1 MATFTVDELV
11 KAAEQ
16 LPQTD
21 LENLTAQVLTL
32 KARRAAPELSK
43 NEAELLRNI
52 NWGMPDALQNRYR
65 ELIASRRTETL
76 TESEHTELLHLTNQ
90 FEKHDTERLKYLTE
104 LARIRKISLTK
115 LLDELGIEDVSK
127 KVPFTQIKV
136 SQM

>member
-16 LPQTD
+16 LPQID

-52 NWGMPDALQNRYR
+52 NRGMPDALQNRYR
-65 ELIASRRTETL
+65 ELIASRRSETL

-90 FEKHDTERLKYLTE
+90 FEKYDTERLKYLTE
-104 LARIRKISLTK
+104 LARIRKISLTE
-115 LLDELGIEDVSK
+115 LLDELGIE
-127 KVPFTQIKV
+127 PAYT
-136 SQM
+136 

>member
-16 LPQTD
+16 LPQID

-52 NWGMPDALQNRYR
+52 NRGMPDELQNRYR
-65 ELIASRRTETL
+65 ELITGRRSETL
-76 TESEHTELLHLTNQ
+76 TESEHAELLHLTNQ
-90 FEKHDTERLKYLTE
+90 FEKHEAERLKYFTE
-104 LARIRKISLTK
+104 LARTRKISLTE
-115 LLDELGIEDVSK
+115 LLDELGIE
-127 KVPFTQIKV
+127 PAYT
-136 SQM
+136 

>member
-32 KARRAAPELSK
+32 KAKRAAPELSK

-52 NWGMPDALQNRYR
+52 NRGMPDALQNRYR
-65 ELIASRRTETL
+65 ELIAIRRSETL
-76 TESEHTELLHLTNQ
+76 TESEHAELLHLTNQ
-90 FEKHDTERLKYLTE
+90 VEKHEAKRLKYLTE
-104 LARIRKISLTK
+104 LARIRKISLTE
-115 LLDELGIEDVSK
+115 LLDELGIE
-127 KVPFTQIKV
+127 PAYT
-136 SQM
+136 

>member
-43 NEAELLRNI
+43 SEAELLRNI
-52 NWGMPDALQNRYR
+52 NRGMPDALQNQYR
-65 ELIASRRTETL
+65 ELIAIRRSETL
-76 TESEHTELLHLTNQ
+76 TKSEHVELLHLITQ
-90 FEKHDTERLKYLTE
+90 AEKHEAERLKYLTE
-104 LARIRKISLTK
+104 LARIRKISLTE
-115 LLDELGIEDVSK
+115 LLDELGIE
-127 KVPFTQIKV
+127 PAYT
-136 SQM
+136 

>member
-32 KARRAAPELSK
+32 KARRAAPELLK

-52 NWGMPDALQNRYR
+52 NRGRPDALQKRYR
-65 ELIASRRTETL
+65 ELMAKRRSETL
-76 TESEHTELLHLTNQ
+76 TESEHAELLHLTNQ
-90 FEKHDTERLKYLTE
+90 VEKYDTERLKYLTE
-104 LARIRKISLTK
+104 LANIRKISLTE
-115 LLDELGIEDVSK
+115 LLDELGIE
-127 KVPFTQIKV
+127 PAYT
-136 SQM
+136 

>member
-1 MATFTVDELV
+1 MATYTVDELV

-16 LPQTD
+16 LPQID

-52 NWGMPDALQNRYR
+52 NQGMPDELQNRYR
-65 ELIASRRTETL
+65 ELIAIRRAGTL
-76 TESEHTELLHLTNQ
+76 TESEHAELLHLTNQ
-90 FEKHDTERLKYLTE
+90 IEKYDTERLKYLTE

-115 LLDELGIEDVSK
+115 LLDELGIE
-127 KVPFTQIKV
+127 PAYT
-136 SQM
+136 

>member
-16 LPQTD
+16 LPQID

-52 NWGMPDALQNRYR
+52 NRGMPDALQNRYR
-65 ELIASRRTETL
+65 ELIAIRRSETL
-76 TESEHTELLHLTNQ
+76 TESEHAELLHLTNQ
-90 FEKHDTERLKYLTE
+90 VEKHDAERLKYLTK

-115 LLDELGIEDVSK
+115 LLDELGIE
-127 KVPFTQIKV
+127 PAYT
-136 SQM
+136 

>member
-11 KAAEQ
+11 KAAEK
-16 LPQTD
+16 LPQID

-52 NWGMPDALQNRYR
+52 NRGIPDELQYRYR

-104 LARIRKISLTK
+104 LARIRKISLTE
-115 LLDELGIEDVSK
+115 LLDELGIE
-127 KVPFTQIKV
+127 PAYT
-136 SQM
+136 

>member
-16 LPQTD
+16 LPQID

-43 NEAELLRNI
+43 SEAELLRNI
-52 NWGMPDALQNRYR
+52 NRRMPNALQNRYR
-65 ELIASRRTETL
+65 ELIAIRRSETL
-76 TESEHTELLHLTNQ
+76 TESEHAELLHLTNQ

-104 LARIRKISLTK
+104 LVHIRKISLTE
-115 LLDELGIEDVSK
+115 LLDELGIE
-127 KVPFTQIKV
+127 PAYT
-136 SQM
+136 

>member
-16 LPQTD
+16 LPQID

-52 NWGMPDALQNRYR
+52 NRGMPDALQNRYR
-65 ELIASRRTETL
+65 ELIANRRSETL
-76 TESEHTELLHLTNQ
+76 TRSEHAELLNLTNQ
-90 FEKHDTERLKYLTE
+90 VEKYDTERLKYLTE
-104 LARIRKISLTK
+104 LACIRKISLTE
-115 LLDELGIEDVSK
+115 LLDELGIE
-127 KVPFTQIKV
+127 PAYT
-136 SQM
+136 